1 MDEFAKRS
9 VFVKS
14 GKFRY
19 LGINFAQT
27 AHDGTSFVKKQGTIK
42 CVEDWTS
49 IPQLQNGFNGSRKF
63 CLNFYS
69 RK

>member
-19 LGINFAQT
+19 LGINFTQT
-27 AHDGTSFVKKQGTIK
+27 AHDSASFVKKQGTLSVWRIRRPYHNYRIGLTDH
-42 CVEDWTS
+42 E
-49 IPQLQNGFNGSRKF
+49 
-63 CLNFYS
+63 NFA
-69 RK
+69 